1 MNFAPTT
8 PSRLRH
14 VGGFPSNQIVQVSDG
29 EEEALTVGRKPTYLQ
44 ALLGDN
50 PPTPGVLFGQEKT
63 VEGGDDSMNL
73 LGSSLAV
80 ELKVTAAPFLPS
92 ASFTASSLHSVR

>member
-8 PSRLRH
+8 PSRLSQ
-14 VGGFPSNQIVQVSDG
+14 VGGFPSNQIIQVSDG

-50 PPTPGVLFGQEKT
+50 PPTPGGLFGPEKT
-63 VEGGDDSMNL
+63 VQGADDDTNL
-73 LGSSLAV
+73 LGSSLAG

-92 ASFTASSLHSVR
+92 ASFTASSFPSVR

>member
-8 PSRLRH
+8 PSRLSH

-50 PPTPGVLFGQEKT
+50 PPTPGGLFGQEKT
-63 VEGGDDSMNL
+63 VQGGDEDTNL
-73 LGSSLAV
+73 LGSSLAG